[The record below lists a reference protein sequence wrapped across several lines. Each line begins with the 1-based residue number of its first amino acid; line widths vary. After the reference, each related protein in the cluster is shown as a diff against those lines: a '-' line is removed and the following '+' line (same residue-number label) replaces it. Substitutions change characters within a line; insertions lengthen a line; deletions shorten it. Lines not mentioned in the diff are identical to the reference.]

1 MIRGVVVQLV
11 RISAC
16 HAGGRGFE
24 SRPLRHI
31 GTLTVHTEQRLKSP
45 GSAAKLCNTVKLTPL
60 KMFALVQHSLFRK
73 IVIVLFILPLMF
85 AGGSLISGLTQQP
98 VGTVG
103 SLEVSRAEYENQ
115 RQRIAEGYRSQYG
128 VDTIPSL
135 GENKLTWKR
144 DKISFPNISCA

>member
-1 MIRGVVVQLV
+1 
-11 RISAC
+11 
-16 HAGGRGFE
+16 
-24 SRPLRHI
+24 
-31 GTLTVHTEQRLKSP
+31 
-45 GSAAKLCNTVKLTPL
+45 
-60 KMFALVQHSLFRK
+60 MFALVQHSLFRK

-128 VDTIPSL
+128 VDTIPVAW
-135 GENKLTWKR
+135 GEQIDLEARQNLV
-144 DKISFPNISCA
+144 PNISCA